1 MIHDLILSNP
11 NNIVFL
17 VLHGLGD
24 IHEKN
29 CVRGSISTMYS
40 REVMTLALAYALK
53 LDKYGA

>member
-1 MIHDLILSNP
+1 M

-17 VLHGLGD
+17 VLDGLGA

-29 CVRGSISTMYS
+29 CVRGSIGTMYS
-40 REVMTLALAYALK
+40 RELMTLALAHALK